1 MNILKL
7 NKLGIKGGH
16 PEDLVMFILSFSIS
30 ISFSLSNTLKHIFIL
45 ILAINETLK
54 YKAHNTELVK
64 PGIYNYRCPRV

>member
-7 NKLGIKGGH
+7 NKLVIKGGH
-16 PEDLVMFILSFSIS
+16 PEDLVMFILSFS